1 MKEQINK
8 NFKLALV
15 MAVLLLIKIILG
27 IICVCGLRYI
37 MYQFQSNSNSWGLGY
52 GLGAVG
58 LVVIWVVAIIIPSI
72 LALLI
77 FVFALVAKK
86 VYEKDATKVGTYR
99 VLMGVSYAGQIIF
112 TWQTLPKN
120 LDFSG
125 GGLIAAAIS
134 AYLIWAIFNSM
145 RATYTDRIKG

>member
-1 MKEQINK
+1 M
-8 NFKLALV
+8 
-15 MAVLLLIKIILG
+15 
-27 IICVCGLRYI
+27 
-37 MYQFQSNSNSWGLGY
+37 
-52 GLGAVG
+52 G

-86 VYEKDATKVGTYR
+86 VYEKDETKVGTYR
-99 VLMGVSYAGQIIF
+99 VLMGFSYAGQIIF

-134 AYLIWAIFNSM
+134 VYLIWAIFNSM